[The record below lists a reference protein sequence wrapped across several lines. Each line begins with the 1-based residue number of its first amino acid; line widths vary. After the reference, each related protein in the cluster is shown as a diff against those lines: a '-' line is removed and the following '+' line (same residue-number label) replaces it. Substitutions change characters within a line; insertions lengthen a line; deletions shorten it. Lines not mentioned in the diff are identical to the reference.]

1 MENADAW
8 GDRTIVTFW
17 TDKKFPIASH
27 LTPLANVCI
36 YLPFGC
42 LLFVLSY
49 YIWMVRIIALERK
62 WKYFLLYHRP
72 KLFLRVYKNEGTN
85 KMVEGYICWMGWMA
99 RIINDNLSQASQ
111 DLSFST
117 LHHSQAHTGENKM
130 WHCLK
135 FHKYRCH
142 LLCSCWPMTLNTV
155 QTKLV
160 KPTSF
165 LFTERILWNVF
176 QPLMK

>member
-1 MENADAW
+1 MRGPHKSDLLI
-8 GDRTIVTFW
+8 RSS
-17 TDKKFPIASH
+17 PSH

-49 YIWMVRIIALERK
+49 YIWMVRIIALETK
-62 WKYFLLYHRP
+62 WKYFLLYQRP

-85 KMVEGYICWMGWMA
+85 IMVEGYICWMGWMA
-99 RIINDNLSQASQ
+99 RIINDNSSQASQ

-117 LHHSQAHTGENKM
+117 LHHSQAHTGGNKM

-135 FHKYRCH
+135 FHKLVVSSIM
-142 LLCSCWPMTLNTV
+142 LLLTYETQYWQN
-155 QTKLV
+155 
-160 KPTSF
+160 
-165 LFTERILWNVF
+165 
-176 QPLMK
+176 